1 MRTPPEKIEEM
12 IDSIRQD
19 AKAFIKTIADIVIY
33 GNGISYN
40 EAWNMSYEERKI
52 IVDSIEEKVSASS
65 GKKRQQ
71 QL

>member
-1 MRTPPEKIEEM
+1 M